1 MTNLAKINTGEGF
14 QYDGGPQ
21 RSPSWIAKRVGRV
34 TASRLGDWLAVSK
47 AKKELE
53 LPFAER
59 TRLKARTDYEA
70 ELSYER
76 TFNVPFSTWQSSAM
90 EQGQVME
97 SVVAT
102 KYARDAGV
110 EVKPAGV
117 FYNEWFAA
125 SPDGLVGDD
134 GLVEIKW
141 FWDTAFMD
149 VLVNGVPENYML
161 QMQGQL
167 WASGRKWVDFVVGNG
182 NTNMYKV
189 IRVERD
195 EEIIAR
201 IKESLEGGFEL
212 PVIDTSNMH
221 EVVPESERETLANP
235 W

>member
-1 MTNLAKINTGEGF
+1 MTEITKVATGEGF
-14 QYDGGPQ
+14 QYNGDPQ
-21 RSPSWIAKRVGRV
+21 RSPSWIATRVGRV
-34 TASRLGDWLAVSK
+34 TASRLKDWLAVSK

-59 TRLKARTDYEA
+59 TPLKPRADYEA
-70 ELSYER
+70 ELAFER
-76 TFNVPFSTWQSSAM
+76 TFKVPFSTYQTSAM
-90 EQGQVME
+90 EQGQAME
-97 SVVAT
+97 SVVAVA
-102 KYARDAGV
+102 YARDSKV

-117 FYNEWFAA
+117 FYNDVFAA
-125 SPDGLVGDD
+125 SPDGLVGED
-134 GLVEIKW
+134 GLLEIKW
-141 FWDTAFMD
+141 FYDTAFMD
-149 VLVNGVPENYML
+149 VLVNGVPEDYMF

-167 WASGRKWVDFVVGNG
+167 WATGRKWVDFVVGNG

-195 EEIIAR
+195 EEIIDL
-201 IKESLEGGFEL
+201 IKASLEGGYEL